1 MPPISNRTILK
12 GPSLKVVAIHPLPF
26 GVTIIF
32 ESGVIMPMPQLKA
45 YAPGFAASW
54 LQSEMLSASA
64 MAPSTTTIAPILP

>member
-1 MPPISNRTILK
+1 
-12 GPSLKVVAIHPLPF
+12 
-26 GVTIIF
+26 VTIIF